1 MTSLS
6 DKEILELHDLLDAL
20 IENNLP
26 KHRLVRLE
34 NWISDNEEVRQYY
47 IEFMDMS
54 SSLRHYAEELISDDT
69 DGADEEPSANIVSF
83 WKPLFAIAALVVFG
97 IFFNHEIQNFSFSTD
112 APTLVNNKE
121 EDSTAPTETPQVIVD
136 TVAVLTKSVGVRW
149 EDSTQFRADLGD
161 TLEPSTLKLA
171 NGLVQVE
178 FLQGAT
184 VVLEG
189 PVEFSLKNPN
199 EGTLVRG
206 KLRAIVPQVA
216 TGFTVVVPKG

>member
-20 IENNLP
+20 VENNLP
-26 KHRLVRLE
+26 KHKLVRLE

-69 DGADEEPSANIVSF
+69 EDTVEESPANIVSF

-97 IFFNHEIQNFSFSTD
+97 IFFNQEIQNFSFSTD
-112 APTLVNNKE
+112 APKLVNSKG
-121 EDSTAPTETPQVIVD
+121 DDPAAPLERAPVIVD

-149 EDSTQFRADLGD
+149 EDSTQFRADL
-161 TLEPSTLKLA
+161 
-171 NGLVQVE
+171 
-178 FLQGAT
+178 
-184 VVLEG
+184 
-189 PVEFSLKNPN
+189 
-199 EGTLVRG
+199 
-206 KLRAIVPQVA
+206 
-216 TGFTVVVPKG
+216 